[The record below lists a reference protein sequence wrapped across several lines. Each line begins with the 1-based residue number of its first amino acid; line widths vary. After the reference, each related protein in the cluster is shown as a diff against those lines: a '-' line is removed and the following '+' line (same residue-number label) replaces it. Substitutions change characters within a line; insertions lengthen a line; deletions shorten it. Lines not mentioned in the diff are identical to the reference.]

1 MIWWF
6 ILATVMKLLWLILTM
21 LVTIDLL
28 SIFCLTSHH
37 HHLITGHS
45 VLIVIWKNMFE
56 TFYGYNAEDFLDLQ
70 CWRWGVTS
78 VGSVR
83 CSHHKV
89 QLKTILEPSLLQ
101 RQSGA
106 WQTIQNVIETNIDAR
121 KYKWIAIIK
130 FSLLARF
137 RCCMGTSLL
146 RKEKLVTF
154 NL

>member
-1 MIWWF
+1 
-6 ILATVMKLLWLILTM
+6 MKDKKINKKISIKKKDTIMLFSFNSIYFKLILTYTKIISQY
-21 LVTIDLL
+21 L
-28 SIFCLTSHH
+28 F
-37 HHLITGHS
+37 LIWFMFLRHS
-45 VLIVIWKNMFE
+45 VLIIIWKICSRLSMVI
-56 TFYGYNAEDFLDLQ
+56 LQ

-130 FSLLARF
+130 FSLQQGLDVA
-137 RCCMGTSLL
+137 C
-146 RKEKLVTF
+146 KLHF
-154 NL
+154 